1 MGKKQ
6 QPTNRSRT
14 PLTKEFL
21 EYISKN
27 WAPKASIGLQRHP
40 VADFA
45 LIRRAKLAAQFS
57 GKVIVIE
64 SGSMVPRSND
74 DEYRFRPLT
83 AFAHL
88 TGWGSETEPDSILVI
103 DARKKTLKTHLYLR
117 PTAGYETEE
126 FFANPAIGEFWV
138 GSRPTLDDVSS
149 LLGIPTRDI
158 KDFAKDSKKWDKT
171 LTLKNAKLSEA
182 VSVLRFVK
190 DDYEITEMRKA
201 VNATILGFADV
212 ARALPIATRKPRGE
226 RVVETA
232 FYSRA
237 RLEGYDLGY
246 STIAASGANACTLH
260 WNRNDGEVLDGDLIL
275 VDAGVE
281 MDSLYTADVTRTI
294 PVNGKFTEL
303 QKKVYDAVL
312 EAADAAFAIA
322 KPGIKFKDIHNAAI
336 EVIAKKTAELGLL
349 PVSAEESLKPENQFH
364 RRFMV
369 HGTSHHLGMDVHDC
383 ALARREM
390 YQDGILEEGMIFTI
404 EPGLYFHK
412 DDLMVPEELRGMG
425 IRIEDDV
432 LVTKDGVENLSGALP
447 RTTSG
452 IEAWFQEQL
461 LGSAG

>member
-1 MGKKQ
+1 MGKTK

-27 WAPKASIGLQRHP
+27 WAPKQDLGLERHP

-45 LIRRAKLAAQFS
+45 AARRAKLAAQFP
-57 GKVIVIE
+57 GKVLVIE
-64 SGSMVPRSND
+64 SGSMIPRSND

-103 DARKKTLKTHLYLR
+103 DARKKTSKSHLYLR
-117 PTAGYETEE
+117 PTAGHETEE

-138 GSRPTLDDVSS
+138 GSRPTLDDVAS
-149 LLGIPTRDI
+149 LLGIQTRDI
-158 KDFAKDSKKWDKT
+158 KDFSKDSKKWEKP
-171 LTLKNAKLSEA
+171 LSLKNAKLAEA

-190 DDYEITEMRKA
+190 DAYEINEMRKA

-212 ARALPIATRKPRGE
+212 ARALPTAARKVRGE

-260 WNRNDGEVLDGDLIL
+260 WNRNDGEVKDGDLIL

-322 KPGIKFKDIHNAAI
+322 KPGVKFREIHNAAI

-349 PVSAEESLKPENQFH
+349 PVSAEESLKPDNQFH

-390 YQDGILEEGMIFTI
+390 YQDGILEEGMVFTI

-412 DDLMVPEELRGMG
+412 DDLLVPEELRGMG

-432 LVTKDGVENLSGALP
+432 LVVEGGVENLSGALP
-447 RTTSG
+447 RTTKG
-452 IEAWFQEQL
+452 LEDWYQEQL